1 MAHEQEERII
11 EQTIDDGAC
20 EREAHAACSGLI
32 IKRRRLVDQIMMKLG
47 ESGAAI
53 LCAPPGFGRTAV
65 LLQCVSHAQ
74 NDAVRRETHLIDAG
88 RLDTERLVE
97 RLAALAREHGA
108 QRLAVGLPRN
118 MDGSEGESAQNARD
132 IGALLEAATGL
143 PVEFVDERGTTITA
157 HGYLNETNTRGK
169 RRKAVVDAVAA
180 TVILQNYLD
189 ARRLRR
195 SQE

>member
-1 MAHEQEERII
+1 MIILGIDLGKARTGVAICDKGELLASPLTVVQEHN
-11 EQTIDDGAC
+11 
-20 EREAHAACSGLI
+20 RE
-32 IKRRRLVDQIMMKLG
+32 RLVD
-47 ESGAAI
+47 
-53 LCAPPGFGRTAV
+53 
-65 LLQCVSHAQ
+65 
-74 NDAVRRETHLIDAG
+74 
-88 RLDTERLVE
+88 RLT
-97 RLAALAREHGA
+97 ALAQENRVEL
-108 QRLAVGLPRN
+108 LAVGLPRN

-143 PVEFVDERGTTITA
+143 PVEFVDVRVTTITA
-157 HGYLNETNTRGK
+157 HGYLNDTNTRGK